1 MKNLKKAGKSL
12 QHKDYKTV
20 ENAILE
26 QKAPAHI
33 PVMTEE
39 VIDNLITRED
49 GLYVDATLGLGG
61 HTKSILDHT
70 NYQSRII
77 GLDVDEEA
85 IAIASNNLSKHK
97 SNVVF
102 RNSNFSEIDRVLLD
116 LEIAEVDGIVADLGM
131 SSFQL
136 DSSQRGFSFI
146 RDERLDMRMDARLRF
161 TAFDLVNEM
170 SVDEISKVLKVYGEE
185 RWSRRIAKRI
195 VQRREDKSIST
206 SADLANLVYEAIPR
220 KFHPARIHPATKTF
234 QAFRIAVNH
243 ELDNIEEFIGKAIPL
258 LKTGGRLVIIS
269 FHSLE
274 DRIVK
279 NLFQNLYSPCICPPD
294 LPMCGCGK
302 KSEINIIT
310 RSPLIPSEEEVMNNP
325 RSRSA
330 KMRVGEKL

>member
-1 MKNLKKAGKSL
+1 M
-12 QHKDYKTV
+12 QHKDYKPM

-26 QKAPAHI
+26 QRAPVHI

-39 VIDNLITRED
+39 VINYLVTRQD

-61 HTKSILDHT
+61 HTKSILDFT
-70 NYQSRII
+70 NRQSRVI

-85 IAIASNNLSKHK
+85 INIASNNLYKYK

-102 RNSNFSEIDRVLLD
+102 RNSNFSEIDRVLME
-116 LEIAEVDGIVADLGM
+116 LEIGEVDGIVADLGM

-146 RDERLDMRMDARLRF
+146 RDEKLDMRMDPRLRF
-161 TAFDLVNEM
+161 TAYDLVNEM

-195 VQRREDKSIST
+195 VYTRKEKPIST
-206 SADLANLVYEAIPR
+206 SAELANLVYEAIPK
-220 KFHPARIHPATKTF
+220 KFHPAKIHPATKTF

-243 ELDNIEEFIGKAIPL
+243 ELDNIEEFIGKAIPS
-258 LKTGGRLVIIS
+258 LKSGGRLVIIS

-279 NLFQNLYSPCICPPD
+279 NLFQHLSSPCICPPD
-294 LPMCGCGK
+294 LPQCGCSK
-302 KSEINIIT
+302 KSELNILT
-310 RSPLIPSEEEVMNNP
+310 RTPLVPGEAEIINNP
-325 RSRSA
+325 RARSA
-330 KMRVGEKL
+330 KMRAGEKL

>member
-1 MKNLKKAGKSL
+1 M
-12 QHKDYKTV
+12 QHKDYKTM

-33 PVMTEE
+33 PVMTKE
-39 VIDNLITRED
+39 VLDYLITDEN

-61 HTKSILDHT
+61 HTKSILEST
-70 NYQSRII
+70 KSKSRII

-85 IAIASNNLSKHK
+85 ITIAANNLSKYK

-116 LEIAEVDGIVADLGM
+116 LEIGEVDGIVADLGM
-131 SSFQL
+131 SSYQL

-146 RDERLDMRMDARLRF
+146 RDEKLDMRMDARLRF
-161 TAFDLVNEM
+161 TAFDLINEM
-170 SVDEISKVLKVYGEE
+170 SVDEISKVLKDYGEE

-195 VQRREDKSIST
+195 IQNRAQKPISS
-206 SADLANLVYEAIPR
+206 SAELANLVYEAIPR

-243 ELDNIEEFIGKAIPL
+243 ELDNIEEFIGQAIPF

-274 DRIVK
+274 DRLVK
-279 NLFQNLYSPCICPPD
+279 KLYQNLSSACICPPD

-302 KSEINIIT
+302 TSELKILT
-310 RSPLIPSEEEVMNNP
+310 RSPLVAGNDEVLNNP